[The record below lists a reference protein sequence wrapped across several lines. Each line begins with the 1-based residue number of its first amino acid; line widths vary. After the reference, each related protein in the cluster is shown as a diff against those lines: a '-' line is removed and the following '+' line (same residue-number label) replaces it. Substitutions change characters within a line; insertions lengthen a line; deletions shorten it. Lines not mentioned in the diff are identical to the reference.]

1 MRENSMKRLN
11 VFLLEV
17 IDEHSGQL
25 LEVDND
31 QLGAIIEGDVLNSNP
46 SAENLKQWVKKFEF
60 IYHFQ
65 TCMDIIIQ

>member
-31 QLGAIIEGDVLNSNP
+31 QLGAIIEGDVLTT
-46 SAENLKQWVKKFEF
+46 K
-60 IYHFQ
+60 
-65 TCMDIIIQ
+65 